1 MTAYK
6 YRYLIALGS
15 NLGNR
20 THYLGRAVAL
30 IAEKVGEVIAQS
42 PIWETKPVGPG
53 DGLFLNGALV
63 CKSPLEP
70 ESAIAELLAIE
81 TTLGRIRE
89 ERWGNRIIDLDLLLA
104 LDHQGQAIVL
114 QTEMLTLPHPLML
127 ERDFVLIP
135 AANIAGEWI
144 HPVAGISIKA
154 SLAHLEQKGQSNA
167 LRVLPQGVRSESEI
181 LL

>member
-1 MTAYK
+1 MSEYE

-20 THYLGRAVAL
+20 THYLGRAVAM

-63 CKSPLEP
+63 CKSPLDP
-70 ESAIAELLAIE
+70 ESAMAELLAIE
-81 TTLGRIRE
+81 ATMGRLRE
-89 ERWGNRIIDLDLLLA
+89 KRWGNRIIDLDLLLA
-104 LDHQGQAIVL
+104 LDHQGRAIVL

-135 AANIAGEWI
+135 SANIAGEWI

-154 SLAHLEQKGQSNA
+154 SLAHLEQRGQKTA
-167 LRVLPQGVRSESEI
+167 LRALPQGVSGESEI
-181 LL
+181 HL